1 MIFGIFL
8 LNILLTIDQLIKAFK
23 VGDSVSTKDEIPFY
37 SCWPT
42 NNRDP
47 FSNAWRRECSFN
59 TPNGDKIKEIKFVGQ
74 QE

>member
-8 LNILLTIDQLIKAFK
+8 LNILLTIDQLIK

-42 NNRDP
+42 NNH
-47 FSNAWRRECSFN
+47 ECSNFPMHGGESAVSIHQ
-59 TPNGDKIKEIKFVGQ
+59 TAIK
-74 QE
+74 